1 MAGVLAWPAKVTG
14 SSCLATHSWVSVEIP
29 DLPANRFCQVVLLSP
44 PSGVVAPIPV
54 TTTFLN
60 KVFSLGP

>member
-1 MAGVLAWPAKVTG
+1 M
-14 SSCLATHSWVSVEIP
+14 P
-29 DLPANRFCQVVLLSP
+29 DLPDKRFDQVDLLSP

-60 KVFSLGP
+60 KVFSLEP